1 MYYVYAIQ
9 SKLDQSFYIGK
20 TSNLEDRL
28 HYHNT
33 PELNVGI
40 TKRKIPW
47 DYFFI
52 LEVGNLKLAGKIEN
66 HLKKMKSKKYIKD
79 LKKYPEIAQKL
90 IKKYS

>member
-1 MYYVYAIQ
+1 MFYVYVIQ
-9 SKLDQSFYIGK
+9 SKIDYSFYIGK

-47 DYFFI
+47 DYFFV
-52 LEVGNLKLAGKIEN
+52 LEVDNSKVAGKIEI
-66 HLKKMKSKKYIKD
+66 HIKKMKSKKYIQD
-79 LKKYPEIAQKL
+79 LKKYREIAQKL
-90 IKKYS
+90 LKKYS